1 MIAKDSPERIG
12 EVRHLRPERR
22 GVSRRTAIEEAKAK
36 VPTIDLA
43 DRQAIEQGSRWRK
56 VGAEWVTSCILPDH
70 EDHTPSFTVNPEKNL
85 WFCHGCLR
93 GGDVVRLARLVWG
106 YHPNEEAMAAANLLQ
121 EFGHDIP
128 ARPANWFGKQR
139 RQKPARDALEEA
151 KLLHVQRRVFRRFV
165 PFLEAISDEAERLE
179 ETELMWEAAG
189 EIAALVLAGKRAA

>member
-1 MIAKDSPERIG
+1 M
-12 EVRHLRPERR
+12 
-22 GVSRRTAIEEAKAK
+22 
-36 VPTIDLA
+36 
-43 DRQAIEQGSRWRK
+43 
-56 VGAEWVTSCILPDH
+56 
-70 EDHTPSFTVNPEKNL
+70 
-85 WFCHGCLR
+85 
-93 GGDVVRLARLVWG
+93 VRLARLVWG

-121 EFGHDIP
+121 EFGHDVP
-128 ARPANWFGKQR
+128 PRPASWYAKQR